1 MRRTLVGWRGLIAGV
16 SGLGQLGFG
25 AGQTIGQ
32 LGYLAGELE
41 DDAVLLLHMPLQE
54 GQTFLEIVKLGVHA
68 IEDGGQV
75 GRGKP
80 MRGVCD
86 YYDNLGPLPCFTD
99 CLSTISVWNAC
110 MSSPQDES
118 AEASPSTPLH
128 RPNRTLWQRLG
139 GEGLALSIL
148 IHVLLVIIAVIWVVS
163 TVTDL
168 SGKKDPNTFA
178 TGAGGGSGGPKAKE
192 YKTKL
197 QPKNVKALTKTSS
210 RITSKNANASMSIS
224 SVPTMANPLA
234 TAGAVG
240 GGSSK
245 GFGGGSGG
253 GIGTG
258 KGTGVGGG
266 KNFVSLFGMKGS
278 TAVGTGGLLGTFYDL
293 KQTSG
298 RQPTAMLDGKTGIAP
313 YRAAVRDFLEAGWS
327 PGKLSKFY
335 KAPDTLIS
343 GQLFITGRSAN
354 DAPKAFEV
362 EKEVKPSRWV
372 IHYRCYVEVPSSLPF
387 RFVGSGDDFLLVRW
401 NRKIALDDGYET
413 YLAGGGNY
421 KDFGVKVTQEYKVD
435 RKPGSLHRLKAGPWI
450 QATKGTKV
458 PVEVLIGETPGGVF
472 DCYLAIEVA
481 KPGAKVDGQ
490 YVGEGKLKLFR
501 CNADPLPAEIA
512 RDKRGL
518 NIDMEAAGWIF
529 KVTKDANT
537 AIR

>member
-1 MRRTLVGWRGLIAGV
+1 
-16 SGLGQLGFG
+16 
-25 AGQTIGQ
+25 
-32 LGYLAGELE
+32 
-41 DDAVLLLHMPLQE
+41 
-54 GQTFLEIVKLGVHA
+54 
-68 IEDGGQV
+68 
-75 GRGKP
+75 
-80 MRGVCD
+80 
-86 YYDNLGPLPCFTD
+86 
-99 CLSTISVWNAC
+99 
-110 MSSPQDES
+110 
-118 AEASPSTPLH
+118 
-128 RPNRTLWQRLG
+128 
-139 GEGLALSIL
+139 LALSVI
-148 IHVLLVIIAVIWVVS
+148 IHLLLVIIAVVWVVS

-197 QPKNVKALTKTSS
+197 QPKNVKSLTKTSS
-210 RITSKNANASMSIS
+210 RITSKNANATLSIS
-224 SVPTMANPLA
+224 SLPSLTNPLA
-234 TAGAVG
+234 TAGAIG

-253 GIGTG
+253 GIGAG
-258 KGTGVGGG
+258 KGPGVGGG
-266 KNFVSLFGMKGS
+266 RNFVSLFGMKGS
-278 TAVGTGGLLGTFYDL
+278 TSIGTGGLIGTLYDL
-293 KQTSG
+293 KQTSE
-298 RQPTAMLDGKTGIAP
+298 RKPTAMMDGRTGIAP
-313 YRAAVRDFLEAGWS
+313 YRGAVRDFLEAGWS

-421 KDFGVKVTQEYKVD
+421 RDFGDKVTKEYKID

-450 QATKGTKV
+450 QATKGTKI

-481 KPGAKVDGQ
+481 KSGTKVKGE
-490 YVGEGKLKLFR
+490 YEGEGKLKLFR
-501 CNADPLPAEIA
+501 CNAEPLPAEIA

-518 NIDMEAAGWIF
+518 NIDMEATDWIF